1 IFLYSFWIISLLL
14 LTLCLSDSGGVFQ
27 EPRLLVAPAGAPV
40 ALYCRH
46 NHSNSM
52 AMLWY
57 RHRAGQ
63 GLEMMV
69 YSPGPNSGNMEE
81 GFQSWEL
88 SRTDIWT
95 FNLSLKAAGSA
106 DSAQYLCAVSIHS
119 PPEPRNNDWL
129 GVSSYTR

>member
-1 IFLYSFWIISLLL
+1 MGAGGFLIILGALLL
-14 LTLCLSDSGGVFQ
+14 PCLSDSGGVFQ

-119 PPEPRNNDWL
+119 PPGL
-129 GVSSYTR
+129 